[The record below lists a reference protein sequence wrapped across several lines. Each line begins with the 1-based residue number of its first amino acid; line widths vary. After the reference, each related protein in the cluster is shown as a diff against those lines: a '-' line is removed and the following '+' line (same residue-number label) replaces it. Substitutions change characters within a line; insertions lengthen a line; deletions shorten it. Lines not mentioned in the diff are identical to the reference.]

1 MEYRMQKKLSINFK
15 HALSQKSIYI
25 AALSAC
31 LIAVVAFAVLSLL
44 ITKDNRENNEGFA
57 KKNFFRKYESIEN
70 EFRNIGLKPYKKNG
84 SFYQEFDKKHKGEVH
99 QFKNVIGLLPGKEKI
114 NEFVIFSAHYDHIG
128 ILPATGQ
135 DSIANGAD
143 DNASGVTA
151 LIQLARHYA
160 QRGDNAR
167 TIIFVAFTGEE
178 IGFYGSQYF
187 SDQIDPQKVIAMFN
201 LEMIGKQSKFGANTA
216 YLTGFR
222 YSDLGKIMERN
233 LKYTHY
239 KIYPDPYATQQLFYR
254 SDNMPL
260 AKKGVPAHT
269 ISTVQINKDN
279 SYHTVADEVGL
290 LDVENIISVARA
302 IAIGASTVVSGQDT
316 PSRIKANRR

>member
-1 MEYRMQKKLSINFK
+1 MRKKLHIIFIITL
-15 HALSQKSIYI
+15 LSGTMSCRGQQNYTVNIDKAETSRILNEL
-25 AALSAC
+25 ASDDMRGRNA
-31 LIAVVAFAVLSLL
+31 L
-44 ITKDNRENNEGFA
+44 ITADIDKA
-57 KKNFFRKYESIEN
+57 ASYIEN
-70 EFRNIGLKPYKKNG
+70 EFRNIGLKPYEKNG

-160 QRGDNAR
+160 KRGDNAR

-187 SDQIDPQKVIAMFN
+187 SDQINPQKVIAMFN

-269 ISTVQINKDN
+269 ISTVQINKDS

-302 IAIGASTVVSGQDT
+302 IAIGASTVVWGQDT